1 MINGVS
7 LGSLGTAAMAYVSHI
22 TNHPKLC
29 MFFLVVGIV
38 GVVTSILGEIVI
50 GLVKAEKKD

>member
-1 MINGVS
+1 MSVNNVS

-38 GVVTSILGEIVI
+38 GAVI
-50 GLVKAEKKD
+50 GIICGIAADLVKK

>member
-1 MINGVS
+1 MNVNGVS

-29 MFFLVVGIV
+29 MFFLVVGTV
-38 GVVTSILGEIVI
+38 GAVTSIIAEIVI
-50 GLVKAEKKD
+50 GFSKK